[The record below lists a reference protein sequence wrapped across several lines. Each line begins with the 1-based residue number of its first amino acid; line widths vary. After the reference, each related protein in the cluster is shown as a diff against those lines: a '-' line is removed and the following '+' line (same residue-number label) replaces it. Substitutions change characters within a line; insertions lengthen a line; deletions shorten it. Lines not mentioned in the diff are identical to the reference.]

1 MTRSTL
7 THVFILAAVI
17 GLGSNHPAG
26 AQAQAPAQAQDVD
39 LAGRW
44 TLNPGLSS
52 PPTEVGFGVDWVA
65 TDENGQPISGSRGRR
80 GGGRTANNPFAAARE
95 SEDDSKRIRQ
105 LTAEVQSPSAH
116 LTIADSMT
124 AVTMTDDNGR
134 ARTFHPDG
142 RNDVV
147 QLDSVPVSVA
157 AKREGGRL
165 IIVYKVEEGRE
176 LRYTFARTVNPAQL
190 QVLIEFV
197 GRGGGDEVR
206 RVYEPAKPG
215 DTLAAS
221 IAKAAQETAQG
232 APGGTPTPAN
242 PPGKPGTPPPGTV
255 PASGNVPASGQ
266 QQEAFDQ
273 RPDAELR
280 GITKLGLVVEDLGQ
294 QAAACGLKHD
304 AVQAAVS
311 KRLSDAGFKVVVNSD
326 EDTYVYISIMAASL
340 STGFCVSRYDAFLY
354 SHTTARLSHT
364 TMPVLVQASLL
375 HNGGIAGSAPAAHGD
390 SVIKNLLEY
399 LDQFSS
405 RIHDASKPQSAQ

>member
-17 GLGSNHPAG
+17 GLGSMHPAR
-26 AQAQAPAQAQDVD
+26 AQAQDVD

-80 GGGRTANNPFAAARE
+80 GGGRTANNPFSAARE

-215 DTLAAS
+215 ETLAAS
-221 IAKAAQETAQG
+221 IAKAAQETAAG
-232 APGGTPTPAN
+232 TPAN
-242 PPGKPGTPPPGTV
+242 APTQPTRPGAPPTPPTLPTTPGGGSV
-255 PASGNVPASGQ
+255 PASGAQ

-280 GITKLGLVVEDLGQ
+280 GLTKVGLVVEDLGQ

-354 SHTTARLSHT
+354 SHTTAKLSYT
-364 TMPVLVQASLL
+364 TMPVLVQVSLL

-399 LDQFSS
+399 IDQFSS

>member
-1 MTRSTL
+1 M
-7 THVFILAAVI
+7 
-17 GLGSNHPAG
+17 
-26 AQAQAPAQAQDVD
+26 
-39 LAGRW
+39 
-44 TLNPGLSS
+44 
-52 PPTEVGFGVDWVA
+52 
-65 TDENGQPISGSRGRR
+65 
-80 GGGRTANNPFAAARE
+80 
-95 SEDDSKRIRQ
+95 
-105 LTAEVQSPSAH
+105 
-116 LTIADSMT
+116 
-124 AVTMTDDNGR
+124 
-134 ARTFHPDG
+134 
-142 RNDVV
+142 
-147 QLDSVPVSVA
+147 
-157 AKREGGRL
+157 
-165 IIVYKVEEGRE
+165 
-176 LRYTFARTVNPAQL
+176 NPAQL

-221 IAKAAQETAQG
+221 IAKAAQETAAGTPANAPTQPTRPG
-232 APGGTPTPAN
+232 APPTPPTLPTAPGG
-242 PPGKPGTPPPGTV
+242 GSV
-255 PASGNVPASGQ
+255 PASGAQ

-280 GITKLGLVVEDLGQ
+280 GLTKVGLVVEDLGQ

-304 AVQAAVS
+304 AIQAAVS

-354 SHTTARLSHT
+354 SHTTAKLSYT
-364 TMPVLVQASLL
+364 TMPVLVQVSLL

-399 LDQFSS
+399 IDQFSS